1 MHPFR
6 IRKYGEHKPGK
17 GGTASRSEEDYYK
30 AALGYDETA
39 QQFAP
44 AEETDGRRREDATR
58 DREKT
63 GRGGRREEEPALL
76 RPESPNGR
84 RN

>member
-6 IRKYGEHKPGK
+6 IRKYREHKHGK
-17 GGTASRSEEDYYK
+17 DGTASRSEEDYYK

-39 QQFAP
+39 QQFALTEQ
-44 AEETDGRRREDATR
+44 ADSRRGEDAVQDRKKNGR
-58 DREKT
+58 DK
-63 GRGGRREEEPALL
+63 EEEPALL